1 MLKKLINNTLGSS
14 MIRNVTKISSGT
26 LLGQM
31 VSIITLPIFTR
42 LYGAT
47 IIGYWTLFTSV
58 STIVN
63 TFSDL
68 GLSNSI
74 MMENEGEKSERLF
87 SVITTLVLFISMI
100 VGALYFV
107 IYWLN
112 PDDSGIHPAFYA
124 IVLTLLIF
132 TQQQIGLCYNWLNK
146 KKNITFS

>member
-132 TQQQIGLCYNWLNK
+132 TQQ
-146 KKNITFS
+146 

>member
-1 MLKKLINNTLGSS
+1 MLKKLINSTLGSS

-124 IVLTLLIF
+124 IVLTLSLIH
-132 TQQQIGLCYNWLNK
+132 I
-146 KKNITFS
+146 